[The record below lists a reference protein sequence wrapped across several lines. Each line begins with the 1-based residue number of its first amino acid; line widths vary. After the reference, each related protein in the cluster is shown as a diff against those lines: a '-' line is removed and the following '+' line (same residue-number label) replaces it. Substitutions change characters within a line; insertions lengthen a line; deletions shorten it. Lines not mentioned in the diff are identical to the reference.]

1 MAVPQNQSHAFL
13 TGIKCSLSILS
24 IVGAMGLRTPMI
36 AQEEPLTEQGY
47 EREEL
52 GVNPYTAPSIARI
65 FQQLDD
71 LRPLPFEQLQREFPK
86 ASPSSR
92 EQKGLIFGGL
102 IADGFLV
109 VEAERKSV
117 IDNLGRVLMRE
128 ARGLGVADR
137 VMRHN
142 ASLTELRRRGAWP
155 AVRKELIATQA
166 DVEQAM
172 IELRDQKMAHL
183 ISLGGWLRG
192 LEISAGAIEL
202 DFSAQRAKILAQQDL
217 VDYFTGELKTL
228 PPTVTHTP
236 LFEKIRAGVNAIRVS
251 LNKARVDGLKRADA
265 KSIHEQAREV
275 NAAIRQID

>member
-1 MAVPQNQSHAFL
+1 
-13 TGIKCSLSILS
+13 LSIFFIGWATGLTTPLS
-24 IVGAMGLRTPMI
+24 G
-36 AQEEPLTEQGY
+36 QEEPLTEQGY

-65 FQQLDD
+65 FQQLDN

-86 ASPSSR
+86 VSPPGR

-109 VEAERKSV
+109 VEAERKNAV
-117 IDNLGRVLMRE
+117 DNLGRLLTRE

-137 VMRHN
+137 VMRHS
-142 ASLTELRRRGAWP
+142 ASLTELGRRGTWP

-251 LNKARVDGLKRADA
+251 LNKARADGLKRADV